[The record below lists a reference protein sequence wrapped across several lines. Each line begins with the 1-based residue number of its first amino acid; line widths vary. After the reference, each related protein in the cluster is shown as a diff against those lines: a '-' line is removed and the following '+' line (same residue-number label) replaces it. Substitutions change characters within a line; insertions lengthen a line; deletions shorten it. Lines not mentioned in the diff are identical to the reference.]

1 MQFKKKSLLILVSC
15 LISSV
20 SYAGKNVLVYK
31 NVNTQ
36 EQQAD
41 TCTKNSKSSQD
52 KEASICVKNQQ
63 QSDSCPQMQQNAI
76 AQNCNQ
82 VKNEES
88 ESDSL
93 SDSSSSSSSEKKV
106 KTKKPK
112 SHIMSNTI
120 AVSAAGGANFISNVA
135 GAAAQS
141 LQNTVAIYQAR
152 KDEESSS
159 ESSDSSES
167 KAKKAATFQITQQ
180 EVGAQCFTG
189 LLYRKEVRRKNF
201 NGTTFINLEKQNSKH
216 KKNHTHHVRKR
227 KNNLT
232 FRNSHLNNV
241 TFQDTN
247 FKHIRLRHAHIN
259 SATFNNVALHP
270 NFLKHAYVTY
280 QGKNLYIT
288 AQTSQKIHNHFHGT
302 VAGPITLEQMMQQ
315 ADIK

>member
-31 NVNTQ
+31 NVDTQ

-41 TCTKNSKSSQD
+41 TCTKNSQSSQD
-52 KEASICVKNQQ
+52 KETSLCAKSQQ
-63 QSDSCPQMQQNAI
+63 QSDLCPQMQQNAI

-93 SDSSSSSSSEKKV
+93 SDSSSSSEEVKAKKV
-106 KTKKPK
+106 KKPK
-112 SHIMSNTI
+112 SHIMSNTL
-120 AVSAAGGANFISNVA
+120 AVSAAGGANLISNFA

-141 LQNTVAIYQAR
+141 IQNAVDIYQAH
-152 KDEESSS
+152 KDEESLS

-167 KAKKAATFQITQQ
+167 KAKKATLQITQKD
-180 EVGAQCFTG
+180 VGAQCFNS
-189 LLYRKEVRRKNF
+189 LFREEVRRKNF
-201 NGTTFINLEKQNSKH
+201 NGTTFFELEKKNRNH

-227 KNNLT
+227 KNSLS
-232 FRNSHLNNV
+232 FRHSHLNNV

-247 FKHIRLRHAHIN
+247 FKHIRLRHAHIK
-259 SATFNNVALHP
+259 SATFNNVSLHP
-270 NFLKHAYVTY
+270 KFLRHAHVTY
-280 QGKNLYIT
+280 QGKNLHIT
-288 AQTSQKIHNHFHGT
+288 PETSKKIYDHFHGT
-302 VAGPITLEQMMQQ
+302 VAGPITLEQMIQQ